1 MKVLFVGNSLAYH
14 GEAPELGWYGNHGMA
29 ASSKE
34 NDFVHVLTRMI
45 EAKCGPVET
54 MVAGGVKVE
63 REPAAVTAEDFAHL
77 RAFDPDIIVA
87 RLCENVPAGQLE
99 AFGKAYVRMLRA
111 IDPEQN
117 AKIFCTG
124 SYWPS
129 KEADLRFRPRR
140 ACAAAYMYRW
150 TQCTVTLS
158 RRWENTRMRVWP
170 PTPTMPA

>member
-34 NDFVHVLTRMI
+34 NDFVLVLTRMI

-99 AFGKAYVRMLRA
+99 AFG
-111 IDPEQN
+111 
-117 AKIFCTG
+117 
-124 SYWPS
+124 
-129 KEADLRFRPRR
+129 
-140 ACAAAYMYRW
+140 
-150 TQCTVTLS
+150 
-158 RRWENTRMRVWP
+158 
-170 PTPTMPA
+170 